1 MGNSLSA
8 ALVTLVHTDLALGG
22 WHSFW
27 AQRPKLAALGHLCLP
42 GITSCSCHSVF
53 SPFRAATGTC
63 AHTHWYTNCVF
74 IFSCK
79 YSVENNVILTRYPW
93 TNNWMW
99 NMVTCRSTLSH
110 WVTAVGCER
119 LSLSKACWGSIEQ
132 LVLCQDRTF
141 SLSTVRNNNCYPLA
155 LLLRL

>member
-1 MGNSLSA
+1 MGNGLLS
-8 ALVTLVHTDLALGG
+8 ALVTLVHTNLALGG

-42 GITSCSCHSVF
+42 GITLCSCHSIF

-74 IFSCK
+74 IFTRK

-110 WVTAVGCER
+110 WVTAVGCEH
-119 LSLSKACWGSIEQ
+119 LSQYGTLGKYWATCALPGWDLQSI
-132 LVLCQDRTF
+132 
-141 SLSTVRNNNCYPLA
+141 NCKK
-155 LLLRL
+155 